1 MARDLT
7 VTFDDGSSHVYANA
21 PDDVT
26 FEKALARAQ
35 TDFKGKAI
43 KNIDGGRSA
52 APVVEEKQSTP
63 AAEKP
68 APAAEKPAPAAE
80 KPAPAERKLGL
91 SSALAKDDSFS
102 SMLSRDNSGIRAPV
116 TAEDYL
122 KIKKE
127 KEQSVLEKTPL
138 PPVAPTE
145 DRAVLN
151 PQFTNAVEAHL
162 NAMPAEERAGALAK
176 LAERP
181 DVYGRAAKAIA
192 GRYQAMDK
200 GAMLQ
205 ASPTASKL
213 LDPRLE
219 AQEQRFIDK
228 GRTKEQAAIDTM
240 GQSTGYMRPDFQQMT
255 RDVVGEQ
262 AGAEAAA
269 RAKELVGAGFWER
282 VGAGASS
289 ELAKSGAGL
298 LIANADLRGNK
309 QRSNQFLNELRIE
322 TEAGKAIPQGESI
335 FEKSAQGAMTS
346 LSTQAPLIALSALTG
361 TPAPVLAQAAIQQFG
376 SSYGE
381 GRAAGLSGN
390 AAATRGIAMATAEVF
405 FERFGMTKALAGL
418 KAHIAKYGVD
428 SIPKYLAKAIATEI
442 PSELATTATQYLTD
456 MAPKI
461 GLNKNPSFADFY
473 KQLEETVRQTVLQ
486 AGATAGGTI
495 AVTKGAQGVAKLLPR
510 EEQREGAYQRDT
522 SYEGLS
528 DTIARQKGFLTPEQT
543 QQQAPPPPADTD
555 LGAVGEARPGED
567 NLQPPAPPA
576 DIQEQ
581 AEPAKETSDRVEKL
595 VKRGVPRADAIAMA
609 EKGETTA
616 GIPTKIDTWT
626 DTALQSTLDLQINKP
641 ESERNIRLVQAIQ
654 TEIQKRAATQGET
667 QGATDAGQPITT
679 PSGTST
685 KVVGGANQEPTATGV
700 GGDQRSGVVLA
711 KQNVAGAD
719 GREAGKPAAIK
730 PQLPVAQAN
739 EPAMQVQDGTRQPV
753 PMSALTTPEALQ
765 RAGQVLSVPDKTPE
779 NILRELNFA
788 NSRGG
793 LATWEIETILGLRD
807 QKQQAPAEVTEIP
820 AELSREEKLKT
831 ATNEELEEALTKIGG
846 SDISYLS
853 VDAIQAEI
861 DRRKAE
867 AETEAKQKTETRG
880 RKADAPDVKAAKAA
894 KNKAYGAKR
903 QAAKRAFDE
912 NQDNALKQLAEANI
926 PLDEG
931 SFADEES
938 LAQAQEDKRAK
949 KASAINKLLD
959 VEELEHGRPLGKKAK
974 AILNDRTKISEN
986 ELAKVKKGRE
996 VRKKTDLRGEIKTN
1010 TPLANRRSTGKVD
1023 AKFSKFTNGA
1033 QAITHIIRTGNI
1045 FQKFLA
1051 ARLRPF
1057 VANVKF
1063 VVIERGD
1070 SLPSQLREYADDWE
1084 ESRGL
1089 YFGAEEGSKPT
1100 IYVRGESFGQDQ
1112 GINNITVLHEL
1123 LHAAT
1128 NTKITLGLLARSRGV
1143 SRDAALTNFIGDLS
1157 SLMENAKVNYER
1169 MLARGMISPQLR
1181 VVVESAGEVDPQT
1194 GEVTSDIFEI
1204 PQEFLA
1210 YGMSDENF
1218 QDFLDSIE
1226 GKSNEGSGW
1235 SRFTRMIANLFGL
1248 GRGNY
1253 TALSDLMHVTDKIL
1267 STRATP
1273 EMRAMGAGAQAP
1285 SAAKLP
1291 EDRTEKEKAKAVDY
1305 MLEAVDKSKTA
1316 EEFSK
1321 ATSTLQ
1327 RLRRGDIKG
1336 LLRAAS
1342 GGFTYKQRQALA
1354 ILLPT
1359 PELADIGG
1367 IRVPEL
1373 INTNELLS
1381 EMEGLQAQM
1390 MEAGANTVTNLMK
1403 LLPEQESKDK
1413 VNQAV
1418 LVSTGAKID
1427 PRVDKSVPK
1436 LNDMYNALTDNE
1448 KAAYAEVFDYY
1459 DNMADYVEYLMEE
1472 SVKSLGLSD
1481 DKTILAAVRDVLHS
1495 SNRIKPYAPLL
1506 RDQSGDYWL
1515 RVGSGNSLEVYT
1527 RKSKDERDSLARMI
1541 AEERNTTVEQL
1552 IDDSEIEVGNKIADM
1567 RQKIV
1572 DSSDALRKM
1581 FLMIDNADFAT
1592 TDTKPLL
1599 KAREG
1604 MKDTIFQLWLHMQPE
1619 NSARKQFMHRA
1630 ENPPAG
1636 FKTDVIQGVAESA
1649 IKFSTHVAK
1658 LKYGPKLRASISQAK
1673 SYIGKDP
1680 DATPY
1685 VEEMALRV
1693 FDTLGP
1699 ERDSAAMAAVQF
1711 ANAFTYGYYMTES
1724 TALIQL
1730 LGGYQMGMAQL
1741 AKKHSIVD
1749 VTKTMGSFAA
1759 VWNSMGVHDA
1769 NGDWVM
1775 PTIVDGAR
1783 LKNSAK
1789 DTPEE
1794 RLRKESLRAG
1804 LEEMKLRN
1812 VAESTAVRDLNGYKD
1827 IPTERYGSTL
1837 EQSKRAARFI
1847 VGGLGHA
1854 AERLS
1859 REIVYASA
1867 FSLTRDKALAKF
1879 YKTTAYKASTDKI
1892 GLTRAF
1898 QNDSLKKWAHEA
1910 ARDTEKALFKYT
1922 PSAKPRWMRNAPG
1935 KFALQFFTYKLNI
1948 GVFLARNLLGMIK
1961 PLPGETRTECRRAF
1975 TTLMGTTWTLSGVS
1989 GMFGVSAVAGLV
2001 SMLMRLGRDAE
2012 EPDELKD
2019 VAPMEAIRIGLD
2031 EHLGHITIGGAK
2043 LSDIIYKG
2051 LLNPYTGL
2059 EFASRTSIA
2068 DIGMPPDIKDT
2079 RTLSDGA
2086 IEYIKKFAGADLSA
2100 FLSVAQ
2106 GIQMIIEGDTQRG
2119 LEKVVPWAHVR
2130 NKMIAVR
2137 YAMEGETGTKFSDE
2151 IVEAEQ
2157 FHLGELLGQAV
2168 GLRPVI
2174 VTDVMAAN
2182 RKATE
2187 IINRVTMR
2195 RAEILEQIGK
2205 ADDKGDLDREINW
2218 LEKKDKFNDKYGG
2231 MFPEMVISN
2240 RNVTEFKDN
2249 RGERRSR
2256 TWAGFE
2262 FTDRNQLL
2270 ADEILES
2277 SRAALIKREK
2287 ETVKN
2292 KKEKEQNKR
2301 GVSGQLERQ

>member
-21 PDDVT
+21 PDDIT

-43 KNIDGGRSA
+43 KNIDGGR
-52 APVVEEKQSTP
+52 P
-63 AAEKP
+63 A
-68 APAAEKPAPAAE
+68 APAAEEKPASSETVERQSVQGRTTTPSYLGTSGVSMAEAEEMPTRPAPKGKSIFERGVKMEPPTVDYQKNLDTMRQSGSPESVMFSPGRQLEAIDQQIMRGEASQRRVGEAAASKAAQKAAAE
-80 KPAPAERKLGL
+80 KAKLQQQAEAESNQGALGTTADILKDTGIGLVGKGSLNALQGIAGLGELMTGFIPGDKNINPLQIGQWGKMLDRLDSEFGINFEKGNKFLTGLQSAKMQQQLGNVDEAKGFFNTVKAVGVNPLALVDNILSSIPTMLTGGAVAGSVTRMWVTKAAKEAKALNLTGAAAEKFIKDKVSTVARLTSHAAEGALTAGSIADEARLQGVDWEDYVLPALSAGVGTALIGVGAGKLGSKL
-91 SSALAKDDSFS
+91 GIGDVEADIAAK
-102 SMLSRDNSGIRAPV
+102 MAGVKGSGIGVGDTNKSFAKFVFGEMAKEGLLEEMPQSAQEQIFTNLATGRPWNENLGKSAALGLTAGAGMGGGHAISSKALQR
-116 TAEDYL
+116 TAEIVD
-122 KIKKE
+122 
-127 KEQSVLEKTPL
+127 
-138 PPVAPTE
+138 
-145 DRAVLN
+145 
-151 PQFTNAVEAHL
+151 
-162 NAMPAEERAGALAK
+162 AGKAK
-176 LAERP
+176 LA
-181 DVYGRAAKAIA
+181 G
-192 GRYQAMDK
+192 QTNT
-200 GAMLQ
+200 
-205 ASPTASKL
+205 PT
-213 LDPRLE
+213 
-219 AQEQRFIDK
+219 
-228 GRTKEQAAIDTM
+228 
-240 GQSTGYMRPDFQQMT
+240 GQNYTD
-255 RDVVGEQ
+255 
-262 AGAEAAA
+262 
-269 RAKELVGAGFWER
+269 
-282 VGAGASS
+282 
-289 ELAKSGAGL
+289 LAKS
-298 LIANADLRGNK
+298 
-309 QRSNQFLNELRIE
+309 
-322 TEAGKAIPQGESI
+322 
-335 FEKSAQGAMTS
+335 
-346 LSTQAPLIALSALTG
+346 
-361 TPAPVLAQAAIQQFG
+361 
-376 SSYGE
+376 
-381 GRAAGLSGN
+381 
-390 AAATRGIAMATAEVF
+390 
-405 FERFGMTKALAGL
+405 
-418 KAHIAKYGVD
+418 
-428 SIPKYLAKAIATEI
+428 
-442 PSELATTATQYLTD
+442 
-456 MAPKI
+456 
-461 GLNKNPSFADFY
+461 
-473 KQLEETVRQTVLQ
+473 
-486 AGATAGGTI
+486 
-495 AVTKGAQGVAKLLPR
+495 KG
-510 EEQREGAYQRDT
+510 
-522 SYEGLS
+522 
-528 DTIARQKGFLTPEQT
+528 QT
-543 QQQAPPPPADTD
+543 QQQVPPPPAATD
-555 LGAVGEARPGED
+555 LGPVGEARPGED
-567 NLQPPAPPA
+567 NLQIPVPPAA
-576 DIQEQ
+576 VQEQ
-581 AEPAKETSDRVEKL
+581 AEPAKKTSDRVEKL

-609 EKGETTA
+609 EKAKTPA

-626 DTALQSTLDLQINKP
+626 DTALQSTLDLQMNKP
-641 ESERNIRLVQAIQ
+641 EAERNAPLVQAIQ
-654 TEIQKRAATQGET
+654 AEIQKRTATQGET
-667 QGATDAGQPITT
+667 NVERPVD
-679 PSGTST
+679 
-685 KVVGGANQEPTATGV
+685 TGV
-700 GGDQRSGVVLA
+700 GTGTAVDQQTSGGPAAQGAGQQGEPGGVV
-711 KQNVAGAD
+711 QPD
-719 GREAGKPAAIK
+719 TT
-730 PQLPVAQAN
+730 VAQPDGGENAQ
-739 EPAMQVQDGTRQPV
+739 PAT
-753 PMSALTTPEALQ
+753 L
-765 RAGQVLSVPDKTPE
+765 
-779 NILRELNFA
+779 
-788 NSRGG
+788 
-793 LATWEIETILGLRD
+793 ETAEE
-807 QKQQAPAEVTEIP
+807 QTPAEVVKEQP
-820 AELSREEKLKT
+820 PVELSREEKLKT
-831 ATNEELEEALTKIGG
+831 ATDAELEEALTKIGG

-853 VDAIQAEI
+853 VDKIQAEI

-867 AETEAKQKTETRG
+867 AEAKAAAPVKVKGKRGPKGPRTTEEQR
-880 RKADAPDVKAAKAA
+880 AAKAA
-894 KNKAYGAKR
+894 ENKAYGTKR

-912 NQDNALKQLAEANI
+912 NQDSAVNQLEKANA

-931 SFADEES
+931 EFADEEA
-938 LAQAQEDKRAK
+938 LAQAQEDQRAL

-959 VEELEHGRPLGKKAK
+959 IEESERGRPLGKEAK
-974 AILNDRTKISEN
+974 KLLNDRTKISQQ
-986 ELAKVKKGRE
+986 ELDKVKKGRE
-996 VRKKTDLRGEIKTN
+996 VRKKTDLKGEVKTN

-1023 AKFSKFTNGA
+1023 TKFSKLTNGA
-1033 QAITHIIRTGNI
+1033 QAITHIIKTGNL

-1057 VANVKF
+1057 VANVNF
-1063 VVIERGD
+1063 VVIEKGD
-1070 SLPSQLREYADDWE
+1070 PLPSQLQEYADDWE

-1128 NTKITLGLLARSRGV
+1128 NTKITLGLLARSKGI

-1267 STRATP
+1267 STKATP
-1273 EMRAMGAGAQAP
+1273 EMRAMEAGAKAP

-1291 EDRTEKEKAKAVDY
+1291 EDRTEKEKAKAVDH
-1305 MLEAVDKSKTA
+1305 MLKAVDKSKTA

-1327 RLRRGDIKG
+1327 RLRRGDVKG
-1336 LLRAAS
+1336 LVRAAS
-1342 GGFTYKQRQALA
+1342 EGFTYKQRQALA
-1354 ILLPT
+1354 VLLPT

-1403 LLPEQESKDK
+1403 LLPEQESRDK

-1427 PRVDKSVPK
+1427 PRVDTSVPK
-1436 LNDMYNALTDNE
+1436 LNNLYNALTDNE

-1459 DNMADYVEYLMEE
+1459 DNMADYVEHLMEE

-1515 RVGSGNSLEVYT
+1515 RVGSGKSLEVYT

-1541 AEERNTTVEQL
+1541 AEERNTTVDQL
-1552 IDDSEIEVGNKIADM
+1552 IDDSEIEVGNKIEDM
-1567 RQKIV
+1567 RQKVV

-1636 FKTDVIQGVAESA
+1636 FKTDVIQGIAESA
-1649 IKFSTHVAK
+1649 IKFSTHAAK
-1658 LKYGPKLRASISQAK
+1658 LKYGPKLRASVSQAK
-1673 SYIGKDP
+1673 SYIRKDP

-1685 VEEMALRV
+1685 VEEMTLRV
-1693 FDTLGP
+1693 FDTLAP

-1741 AKKHSIVD
+1741 AKKHSIAD

-1775 PTIVDGAR
+1775 PTVVDGAR

-1804 LEEMKLRN
+1804 IEEMKLRN

-1827 IPTERYGSTL
+1827 IPTERYGSGF

-1867 FSLTRDKALAKF
+1867 FSLIRDKALAKF
-1879 YKTTAYKASTDKI
+1879 YNTTAYKAATDKVA
-1892 GLTRAF
+1892 LTRAF
-1898 QNDSLKKWAHEA
+1898 QNDNLKKWAHEA

-1961 PLPGETRTECRRAF
+1961 PLPGETRAECRRAF
-1975 TTLMGTTWTLSGVS
+1975 LTLMGTTWTLSGVS
-1989 GMFGVSAVAGLV
+1989 GMFGVSAVFGLV

-2019 VAPMEAIRIGLD
+2019 IDAMEAFRIWLD
-2031 EHLGHITIGGAK
+2031 EHLGHVTIGGAK

-2059 EFASRTSIA
+2059 EFAARTSVA
-2068 DIGMPPDIKDT
+2068 DIGMPPDVKDT
-2079 RTLSDGA
+2079 RTLSDGVV
-2086 IEYIKKFAGADLSA
+2086 EYMKKFGGADLSA

-2106 GIQMIIEGDTQRG
+2106 GVQMMIEGDTQRG
-2119 LEKVVPWAHVR
+2119 LEKVVPWASLR

-2137 YAMEGETGTKFSDE
+2137 YAMEGETGSKFSDE

-2157 FHLGELLGQAV
+2157 FHLGELIGQAV

-2174 VTDVMAAN
+2174 VTDVIAAN

-2195 RAEILEQIGK
+2195 RTEILEQIGK
-2205 ADDKGDLDREINW
+2205 ADDKGDLDREIKW
-2218 LEKKDKFNDKYGG
+2218 LEQKDKFNDKYGDL
-2231 MFPEMVISN
+2231 FPRMIISDE
-2240 RNVTEFKDN
+2240 NVTDFKNN
-2249 RGERRSR
+2249 RGERRGR

-2262 FTDRNQLL
+2262 FTDKNQVL
-2270 ADEILES
+2270 ADEITGA
-2277 SRAALIKREK
+2277 SRDALIKREK
-2287 ETVKN
+2287 ESAK
-2292 KKEKEQNKR
+2292 KKEQSKR
-2301 GVSGQLERQ
+2301 EVSGQLERQ

>member
-43 KNIDGGRSA
+43 KNIDGGRPA
-52 APVVEEKQSTP
+52 AP
-63 AAEKP
+63 AAEEKP
-68 APAAEKPAPAAE
+68 APSETVARQSVQGRTTTPSYLGTSGVSMAEAEEMPTRPAPKGKSIFERGVKMEPPTVDYQKNLDTMRQSGSPESIMFSPGRQLEAIDQQIMRGEASQRRVGEAAANKAAQKAAAEKAKLQQQAE
-80 KPAPAERKLGL
+80 AESNQGALGTTADIL
-91 SSALAKDDSFS
+91 KDT
-102 SMLSRDNSGIRAPV
+102 GIGLV
-116 TAEDYL
+116 G
-122 KIKKE
+122 KGG
-127 KEQSVLEKTPL
+127 
-138 PPVAPTE
+138 
-145 DRAVLN
+145 
-151 PQFTNAVEAHL
+151 L
-162 NAMPAEERAGALAK
+162 NALQG
-176 LAERP
+176 
-181 DVYGRAAKAIA
+181 IA
-192 GRYQAMDK
+192 G
-200 GAMLQ
+200 L
-205 ASPTASKL
+205 
-213 LDPRLE
+213 
-219 AQEQRFIDK
+219 
-228 GRTKEQAAIDTM
+228 
-240 GQSTGYMRPDFQQMT
+240 
-255 RDVVGEQ
+255 
-262 AGAEAAA
+262 
-269 RAKELVGAGFWER
+269 
-282 VGAGASS
+282 
-289 ELAKSGAGL
+289 
-298 LIANADLRGNK
+298 
-309 QRSNQFLNELRIE
+309 
-322 TEAGKAIPQGESI
+322 
-335 FEKSAQGAMTS
+335 
-346 LSTQAPLIALSALTG
+346 
-361 TPAPVLAQAAIQQFG
+361 
-376 SSYGE
+376 
-381 GRAAGLSGN
+381 
-390 AAATRGIAMATAEVF
+390 
-405 FERFGMTKALAGL
+405 
-418 KAHIAKYGVD
+418 
-428 SIPKYLAKAIATEI
+428 
-442 PSELATTATQYLTD
+442 SELATGFIPGDKNINPLQIGQWGKMLDRLDSEFGINFEKGNKFLT
-456 MAPKI
+456 
-461 GLNKNPSFADFY
+461 GLQSAKMQQQLGNVDEAKGFFNTVKAVGVNPLALVDNILSSIPTMLTGGAAAGSVTRMWVTKAAKEAKALNLTGAAAEKFIKD
-473 KQLEETVRQTVLQ
+473 KVGTVARLTSY
-486 AGATAGGTI
+486 AAEGALTAGGVADQARSMGVDWEDYVLPALSAGVGTALIGVGAGKVGTKLGIGDIEADI
-495 AVTKGAQGVAKLLPR
+495 AAKMAGVKGSGIGVGDTNKGFAKFVFG
-510 EEQREGAYQRDT
+510 EMAK
-522 SYEGLS
+522 EGLLEEMPQS
-528 DTIARQKGFLTPEQT
+528 AQEQIFTNLATGRPWDENLGKSAALGLTAGAGMGGGHAISSKALQRTAEIVDAGKTKLAGQTNIPTGQDYTDLAKSKGFLRPEQQT

-555 LGAVGEARPGED
+555 LGLVGEARPGED
-567 NLQPPAPPA
+567 NVQPPAPPSPV
-576 DIQEQ
+576 QEQ

-609 EKGETTA
+609 EKGKAPA

-626 DTALQSTLDLQINKP
+626 DTALQSTLDLQMNKP
-641 ESERNIRLVQAIQ
+641 EAERNAPLVQSIQ
-654 TEIQKRAATQGET
+654 AEIQKRTATQGET
-667 QGATDAGQPITT
+667 NVERPVDTGIGTSPAVDQQASGEPAAQGAEQQG
-679 PSGTST
+679 
-685 KVVGGANQEPTATGV
+685 EPG
-700 GGDQRSGVVLA
+700 GVV
-711 KQNVAGAD
+711 QPDTTVAQLD
-719 GREAGKPAAIK
+719 GRENAQPA
-730 PQLPVAQAN
+730 PL
-739 EPAMQVQDGTRQPV
+739 
-753 PMSALTTPEALQ
+753 
-765 RAGQVLSVPDKTPE
+765 
-779 NILRELNFA
+779 
-788 NSRGG
+788 
-793 LATWEIETILGLRD
+793 ETAEE
-807 QKQQAPAEVTEIP
+807 QAPAEVVEEAAP
-820 AELSREEKLKT
+820 VELSREEKLKT
-831 ATNEELEEALTKIGG
+831 ATDAELEEALTKIGS

-853 VDAIQAEI
+853 VPTIQAEI

-867 AETEAKQKTETRG
+867 AEAAAAAKQKTETRG

-926 PLDEG
+926 PLDED

-974 AILNDRTKISEN
+974 AILNDRTKISQQ
-986 ELAKVKKGRE
+986 ELDKVKKGRE
-996 VRKKTDLRGEIKTN
+996 VRKKTDLKGEVKTN

-1063 VVIERGD
+1063 VVIEKGD
-1070 SLPSQLREYADDWE
+1070 PLPSQLQEYADDWE

-1128 NTKITLGLLARSRGV
+1128 NTKITLGLLARSKGI

-1267 STRATP
+1267 STKATP
-1273 EMRAMGAGAQAP
+1273 EMRAMEAGAQAP

-1305 MLEAVDKSKTA
+1305 MLKAVDKSKTA

-1327 RLRRGDIKG
+1327 RLRRGDVKG
-1336 LLRAAS
+1336 LVRAAS
-1342 GGFTYKQRQALA
+1342 EGFTYKQRQALA
-1354 ILLPT
+1354 VLLPT

-1403 LLPEQESKDK
+1403 LLPEQESRDK

-1427 PRVDKSVPK
+1427 PRVDTSVPQ
-1436 LNDMYNALTDNE
+1436 LNNLYNALTDNE

-1459 DNMADYVEYLMEE
+1459 DNMADYVEHLMEE

-1506 RDQSGDYWL
+1506 RDQGGDYWL
-1515 RVGSGNSLEVYT
+1515 RVGSGKSLEVYT

-1541 AEERNTTVEQL
+1541 AEERNTTVDQL

-1636 FKTDVIQGVAESA
+1636 FKTDVIQGIAESA
-1649 IKFSTHVAK
+1649 IKFSTHTAK
-1658 LKYGPKLRASISQAK
+1658 LKYGPKLRASVSQAK
-1673 SYIGKDP
+1673 SYIRKDP

-1685 VEEMALRV
+1685 VEEMTLRV
-1693 FDTLGP
+1693 FDTLAP

-1711 ANAFTYGYYMTES
+1711 ANAYTYGYYMTES

-1741 AKKHSIVD
+1741 AKEHSIAD

-1827 IPTERYGSTL
+1827 IPTERYGSGY
-1837 EQSKRAARFI
+1837 EQTKRAARFL

-1879 YKTTAYKASTDKI
+1879 YNTTAYKASTDKVA
-1892 GLTRAF
+1892 LTRAF
-1898 QNDSLKKWAHEA
+1898 QNDNLKKWSYKA

-1922 PSAKPRWMRNAPG
+1922 PSAKPRWMRNAVG
-1935 KFALQFFTYKLNI
+1935 KFAFQFFTYKLNI

-1961 PLPGETRTECRRAF
+1961 PLPGETRAECRRAF
-1975 TTLMGTTWTLSGVS
+1975 LTLMGTTWTLSGVS
-1989 GMFGVSAVAGLV
+1989 GMFGVSAVFGLV
-2001 SMLMRLGRDAE
+2001 STLMRLGRDPE
-2012 EPDELKD
+2012 DPDELKD
-2019 VAPMEAIRIGLD
+2019 VDTMEAFRVWLHD
-2031 EHLGHITIGGAK
+2031 HLGHVTIGGVE
-2043 LSDIIYKG
+2043 LENLDNVIYKG
-2051 LLNPYTGL
+2051 LLNQLTGL
-2059 EFASRTSIA
+2059 EFAARTSVA
-2068 DIGMPPDIKDT
+2068 DIGMPPDVKDT
-2079 RTLSDGA
+2079 RTLSDGVV
-2086 IEYIKKFAGADLSA
+2086 EYMKKFGGADLSA
-2100 FLSVAQ
+2100 FLSTAQ
-2106 GIQMIIEGDTQRG
+2106 GLQMMIDGDIQRG
-2119 LEKVVPWAHVR
+2119 LEKFVPWAALR

-2157 FHLGELLGQAV
+2157 FHLGELIGQSV
-2168 GLRPVI
+2168 GLRPVL

-2195 RAEILEQIGK
+2195 RTEILEQIGK
-2205 ADDKGDLDREINW
+2205 ADDKGDLDREIKW
-2218 LEKKDKFNDKYGG
+2218 LEKKDKFNDKYGDL
-2231 MFPEMVISN
+2231 FPKMVISDE
-2240 RNVTEFKDN
+2240 NVTDFKNN

-2262 FTDRNQLL
+2262 FTDKNQVL
-2270 ADEILES
+2270 ADEITGA
-2277 SRAALIKREK
+2277 SRDALIKRER
-2287 ETVKN
+2287 EIAQS
-2292 KKEKEQNKR
+2292 KKEKAQSKR
-2301 GVSGQLERQ
+2301 EVSGQLERQ